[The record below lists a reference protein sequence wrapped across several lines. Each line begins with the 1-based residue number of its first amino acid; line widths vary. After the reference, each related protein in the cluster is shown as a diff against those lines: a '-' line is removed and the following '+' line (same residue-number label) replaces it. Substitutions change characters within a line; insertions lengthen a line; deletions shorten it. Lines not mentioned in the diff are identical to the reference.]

1 MAAAAE
7 GVHGDAT
14 AEGACG
20 VAVRQMELLWTPPHR
35 GNLRGRRPRSSA
47 AHRRP
52 PIGGFTS
59 ARESPPPVPKSDGEK
74 GGNQGIEDA
83 WVGRRL
89 LGTGAAGGMVGS
101 VWKSGCL
108 LVGLGVESYSTPK
121 V

>member
-7 GVHGDAT
+7 GVHGAAA

-20 VAVRQMELLWTPPHR
+20 VAVHQMELLWTPPRR
-35 GNLRGRRPRSSA
+35 GNLRGRRPQSST

-59 ARESPPPVPKSDGEK
+59 ARESPPPVPRSDGEK

-83 WVGRRL
+83 WVERRL
-89 LGTGAAGGMVGS
+89 RGTGAVGGMVES
-101 VWKSGCL
+101 VWMSGCL
-108 LVGLGVESYSTPK
+108 LVGLGVESYSAPR